1 MKALIV
7 TLGTRDLQIY
17 KSIIADENFDSN
29 IETKIVK
36 VKSTGDE
43 VTLNQNIA
51 EEGFY
56 MVRSARYGGGKI
68 LNNFNVFKKHLRYP
82 ILKPALEML
91 TADNN
96 NAVQLIFI
104 YTDQENAD
112 ERFRKNDTIEYAYI
126 LEKLIKEDFPTIN
139 VDNFLVFKEVTDLDY
154 QFNQFESY
162 LNRRGDKNK
171 VSLIDNDNINEIYL
185 MAQGGIDQINTAIT
199 LKLIEHF
206 PNLKLLQKKE
216 GEGKTIESSF
226 PLTYRLSL
234 DKNIIKEFINENNY
248 SAARKVI
255 LPLTKVDSQL
265 RPIKNCLTFLNN
277 RINFQ
282 HQQNIGL
289 LEQVQIDLSAEY
301 LRNYKEKYPHHSF
314 LIDLDID
321 KTNYFNTFEIAS
333 ICQLFLKKGNFAL
346 GTLTY
351 IRLVEELCKS
361 LIYELFNIDL
371 DNYHERLKLTL
382 NENRLSGIPDYLRY
396 LEANCSSPS
405 ILNIVVSIIP
415 TISHVNRDS
424 TKGLNLLRNH
434 VWLIHENKTIDKT
447 IINGQ
452 CPNFLSTNGDGIF
465 DQIMKAL
472 NMPEENIY
480 DSMNNELK
488 SKLDSI

>member
-17 KSIIADENFDSN
+17 ESIFLDDKVESFRNEKASFLKINGYKIALKEND
-29 IETKIVK
+29 
-36 VKSTGDE
+36 
-43 VTLNQNIA
+43 A
-51 EEGFY
+51 EKGYY
-56 MVRSARYGGGKI
+56 MV
-68 LNNFNVFKKHLRYP
+68 FNPRADGIIIKNHIEELKPHLKYP
-82 ILKPALEML
+82 ILKPALELL
-91 TADNN
+91 TVNSYEEL
-96 NAVQLIFI
+96 QLIFI
-104 YTDQENAD
+104 ATDQENAK
-112 ERFRKNDTIEYAYI
+112 ERFRKSDTIEYADI
-126 LEKLIKEDFPTIN
+126 LEKLIKEDFPAIN
-139 VDNFLVFKEVTDLDY
+139 VDNFVVFKEVTDLDY
-154 QFNQFESY
+154 QFNQFQSD
-162 LNRRGDKNK
+162 LKK
-171 VSLIDNDNINEIYL
+171 ASLIDNNEIEEVYL

-216 GEGKTIESSF
+216 GEDKATESSF

-255 LPLTKVDSQL
+255 LPLTKVNSQL
-265 RPIKNCLTFLNN
+265 KPIKNCLTFLNN

-289 LEQVQIDLSAEY
+289 LDQVQIDLSAEHID
-301 LRNYKEKYPHHSF
+301 NYKGKYPHHLF
-314 LIDLDID
+314 LIDLDLD
-321 KTNYFNTFEIAS
+321 KTNYFNTFEIGS

-351 IRLVEELCKS
+351 IRLVEEFCKS
-361 LIYELFNIDL
+361 LIFDLFDIDL
-371 DNYHERLKLTL
+371 DNTNARNKLTL
-382 NENRLSGIPDYLRY
+382 SENRLPGISDYLRH
-396 LEANCSSPS
+396 LDTNCHSPS
-405 ILNIVVSIIP
+405 ILKIVSIIKP
-415 TISHVNRDS
+415 TISHINGDP

-434 VWLIHENKTIDKT
+434 VWLIHENKTINKT

-452 CPNFLSTNGDGIF
+452 CPNFLSDKGDGIF

-480 DSMNNELK
+480 ESMNKELLA
-488 SKLDSI
+488 KLDAI